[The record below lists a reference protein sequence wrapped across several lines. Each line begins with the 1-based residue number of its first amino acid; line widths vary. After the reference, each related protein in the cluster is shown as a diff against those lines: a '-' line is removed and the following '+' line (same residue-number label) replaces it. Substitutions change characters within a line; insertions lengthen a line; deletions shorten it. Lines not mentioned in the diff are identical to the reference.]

1 MQHVVCQWPVL
12 IIIHLSPVFVSYK
25 IIDNVFN
32 CFWSL
37 ICYNTVTCRCDDTYS
52 VKNSCIRWA
61 RGSILPT
68 CIVSTAVAMSGCLK
82 RVKLKVGIC
91 DISPLHSP
99 VLQQFSTQE
108 LLESI
113 YLQVLICFLT
123 TMSLPWNFSDITD
136 IRSRVSIS
144 RLSRRVQLS
153 FLLVWLSDF
162 PRSSVRAG

>member
-1 MQHVVCQWPVL
+1 MQHVVYQWPVL

-32 CFWSL
+32 CSWSL
-37 ICYNTVTCRCDDTYS
+37 ICYNTVTCRCADTHS

-61 RGSILPT
+61 QGSILPS
-68 CIVSTAVAMSGCLK
+68 IVSTAVAMSGCLK

-113 YLQVLICFLT
+113 YLQVLIFFT

-153 FLLVWLSDF
+153 FLLGWLSVF
-162 PRSSVRAG
+162 PRNSVRAG